1 MRKPLKKSTKIILGI
16 LIFAV
21 LLSICFFSVGFYARM
36 EFLKEKSWLPPKL
49 PQQTPS
55 KIELPDNLHDAYEY
69 AMGLYNEALHAENV
83 EGSWH
88 TDVNLGG
95 DMTLPFSETDNGLIS
110 MIRDGAAGS
119 IQSMYPNV
127 SGVRMSEEKAED
139 LPVIDLKE
147 SDILEYVYDPAALF
161 NRKGEYVSDT
171 YEIVF
176 KIDPAYENA
185 DDIRSGS
192 VYKGICDQL
201 KEAVTVNSITP
212 EVTGVEIRFCIDR
225 LANRMMSADV
235 SRSYMIKADITL
247 TDDYAALLE
256 DQGTKTACVTLP
268 YQAAERVSFMWY
280 GLRFTEDY
288 LEQRPDDITTLPLDI
303 RVNGAAVQ
311 GEDFTVEYQVSDP
324 ETLEIDEEGTMTVL
338 KTNETSASTGVKVT
352 ASLNYEGK
360 IYKDDLIVYVTD
372 LEKATAGVRFYED
385 SFTLA
390 VGSILPLPSDIRVP
404 VNEAAESRQEEE
416 YELICDVSDPDALTV
431 EIDNKD
437 LYVTALKATD
447 APVTVT
453 VTMNCGGH
461 TYSAQIPVTITKGT
475 EAVTNG

>member
-1 MRKPLKKSTKIILGI
+1 MRKPLKKGTKIVLGL
-16 LIFAV
+16 LIFSV
-21 LLSICFFSVGFYARM
+21 LLSICFLSVGIYAKK
-36 EFLKEKSWLPPKL
+36 EFEKEKSWLPPKL

-55 KIELPDNLHDAYEY
+55 VTQLPDNLHGAYEY
-69 AMGLYNEALHAENV
+69 AMGLYNKALHAENV

-119 IQSMYPNV
+119 IQSLYPNV
-127 SGVRMSEEKAED
+127 SGVRMTEEKAED

-161 NRKGEYVSDT
+161 NRKGEYLSDT

-176 KIDPAYENA
+176 KVDPAFENV
-185 DDIRSGS
+185 DDIRNGS

-201 KEAVTVNSITP
+201 KEAVTVNGITP
-212 EVTGVEIRFCIDR
+212 EVTGVEVRFRIDR
-225 LANRMMSADV
+225 LTDRMMSADV
-235 SRSYMIKADITL
+235 SRSYVIKADITL

-256 DQGTKTACVTLP
+256 NEGTKNASVTLP
-268 YQAAERVSFMWY
+268 YQAVERVSFMWY

-288 LEQRPDDITTLPLDI
+288 LEQRPDDIITLPLDI

-311 GEDFTVEYQVSDP
+311 GEDFTVTYRVSDP
-324 ETLEIDEEGTMTVL
+324 ETMEIDEEGTMTVL
-338 KTNETSASTGVKVT
+338 KVSDTSASVGITVT
-352 ASLNYEGK
+352 ATLNYEGED
-360 IYKDDLIVYVTD
+360 YTDDMIVYVTD
-372 LEKATAGVRFYED
+372 LEKTTAGVRFYED

-390 VGSILPLPSDIRVP
+390 VGSTLPLPSDIRVP

-416 YELICDVSDPDALTV
+416 YELICEVSDPDALTV
-431 EIDNKD
+431 EIDNKE

-447 APVTVT
+447 APVTVS
-453 VTMNCGGH
+453 VVMNCGGH

-475 EAVTNG
+475 EAATNG